1 MPDMEAPRLLRRWL
15 SFNGVGVLGV
25 GVQLGLLLVLA
36 RGLGV
41 HYLAATAVA
50 VEAAVLHNFFWHQHW
65 TWRDRPAR
73 NAGEI
78 VSRLLRFH
86 ALNGAI
92 SLAGNLGLMTVLTGM
107 LRIDPIAAN
116 LAAIVVCSAA
126 NFSASDSVVFR
137 AARVSALALGIVLAP
152 TLVPVTL
159 SAAGTAA
166 EPDLSA
172 ATLAAW
178 QQYERQVDA
187 RYDSATAQ
195 AGAFFAVD
203 AFGTRPGWRQQ
214 VLNGEISMVQLESAS
229 PRSGEPSIPDGKV
242 HHWAGAIFVPRAQLG
257 AVVGR
262 LRDRAGLE
270 SESFSD
276 VTASRLLARD
286 GDRLKIFMRL
296 RRDSII
302 TVSYNTE
309 HEVVY
314 RHLGAARASSRS
326 VATKV
331 AELVAAGTPQEHEAA
346 PGADRG
352 FLWKLNAYW
361 RFEQAGDGVLIECE
375 SVSLSRGVPMLL
387 RPFVTGAVERI
398 ARDSLARTLTSMRK
412 DLTAAFPMRAASAR
426 R

>member
-1 MPDMEAPRLLRRWL
+1 MGVTHLLRRWL
-15 SFNGVGVLGV
+15 SFNGIGILGL
-25 GVQLGLLLVLA
+25 GVQLGLLAGLVY
-36 RGLGV
+36 GLGV

-50 VEAAVLHNFFWHQHW
+50 VEAAVLHNFLWHQRW

-78 VSRLLRFH
+78 AVRLVRFH
-86 ALNGAI
+86 ALNGVI
-92 SLAGNLGLMTVLTGM
+92 SIAGNLGLMALLTGM
-107 LRIDPIAAN
+107 LRIDP
-116 LAAIVVCSAA
+116 LPA
-126 NFSASDSVVFR
+126 NFAATTACSLVNFGASEAVVFR
-137 AARVSALALGIVLAP
+137 AARAGALALAMVLAP
-152 TLVPVTL
+152 ALAPVTV
-159 SAAGTAA
+159 SAANTEATAGPTAA
-166 EPDLSA
+166 
-172 ATLAAW
+172 TVAAW
-178 QQYERQVDA
+178 EHYERQVDA
-187 RYDSATAQ
+187 RYETAAPQ
-195 AGAFFAVD
+195 TGPFFAED
-203 AFGTRPGWRQQ
+203 AFAIQPGWRQQ
-214 VLNGEISMVQLESAS
+214 ALNGQVSMVQIASAS
-229 PRSGEPSIPDGKV
+229 PRSGEPSVPDGKV
-242 HHWAGAIFVPRAQLG
+242 HHWAGAIFVPGARVA
-257 AVVGR
+257 AVVAR

-314 RHLGAARASSRS
+314 RQLGAARASSRS

-331 AELVAAGTPQEHEAA
+331 AELVAAGTPQEREAA

-361 RFEQAGDGVLIECE
+361 RFEQAPEGVLIECE

-387 RPFVTGAVERI
+387 RPFVTGTVERI
-398 ARDSLARTLTSMRK
+398 ARDSLMRTLTSLRK
-412 DLTAAFPMRAASAR
+412 DLASAFPGHATASR
-426 R
+426 

>member
-1 MPDMEAPRLLRRWL
+1 MGAPHLVRRWL
-15 SFNGVGVLGV
+15 SFNGVGVLGL
-25 GVQLGLLLVLA
+25 GVQLALLAVLVH
-36 RGLGV
+36 GLGV
-41 HYLAATAVA
+41 HYLAATGIA
-50 VEAAVLHNFFWHQHW
+50 VEAAVLHNFLWHQRW

-73 NAGEI
+73 SARE
-78 VSRLLRFH
+78 VAARLARFQ

-92 SLAGNLGLMTVLTGM
+92 SLAGNLGVMTVLTGM
-107 LRIDPIAAN
+107 LRIDPMPAN
-116 LAAIVVCSAA
+116 LAAIIVCSLV
-126 NFSASDSVVFR
+126 NFSASDAVVFR
-137 AARVSALALGIVLAP
+137 AARVSVPALAIALAP
-152 TLVPVTL
+152 ALSPVPL
-159 SAAGTAA
+159 SANATATTA
-166 EPDLSA
+166 EPSA

-178 QQYERQVDA
+178 QNYERQVDA
-187 RYDSATAQ
+187 RYETATAQ
-195 AGAFFAVD
+195 ASPFFAED
-203 AFGTRPGWRQQ
+203 AFATQPGWRQQ
-214 VLNGEISMVQLESAS
+214 VLSGQISMVQIGSAA
-229 PRSGEPSIPDGKV
+229 PRAGEPSIPDGKV
-242 HHWAGAIFVPRAQLG
+242 HHWAGAIFVPRAQLAS
-257 AVVGR
+257 AVAR
-262 LRDRAGLE
+262 LRDRAGRE

-314 RHLGAARASSRS
+314 RALGASRASSRS

-331 AELVAAGTPQEHEAA
+331 AELVSAGTPQEHEAA

-361 RFEQAGDGVLIECE
+361 RFEQTADGVLIECE
-375 SVSLSRGVPMLL
+375 SVSLSRGVPVLL

-412 DLTAAFPMRAASAR
+412 DLTAAFLPTSSGSR
-426 R
+426 